1 MGWFGR
7 KKGVEVVDL
16 TEMRKRG
23 LLRRRRE
30 KDEVVELGSVK
41 PSASSGASGASALG
55 FLDSLASANA
65 ASSGSQGSGY
75 GSYSDK
81 LKSLRSSRLAEFN
94 SMKVKLED
102 FEYKIERLIERLEK
116 IEARLLEI
124 GG

>member
-1 MGWFGR
+1 MRFFGR

-23 LLRRRRE
+23 LLRRRSE
-30 KDEVVELGSVK
+30 IELSSVK
-41 PSASSGASGASALG
+41 PSTSSGTSALG

-65 ASSGSQGSGY
+65 ASSSSVGSGY

-102 FEYKIERLIERLEK
+102 MEYKLERLIERLGK
-116 IEARLLEI
+116 IEGRLLEI